1 MWNLTGDD
9 IQRATEEL
17 ERRRAAIQLEFDSEM
32 SRLDTELAD
41 MERVERFAI
50 NFALKHRDDAP
61 STLAVDP
68 APVVRQ
74 ASLPTDTVS
83 EQIPTETSTDAV
95 GTPAAGKSPSRWRM
109 SLNGEE
115 ASL

>member
-17 ERRRAAIQLEFDSEM
+17 ARRRAAIQLEFDSEM
-32 SRLDTELAD
+32 SRLDT
-41 MERVERFAI
+41 ERVERFAI